1 MGHFFTVEIHHGGLF
16 VENPT
21 RYVRGVVN
29 HVNDLDSDKWSKLEM
44 EEIVVNLGYT
54 QWKNIWYRVP
64 GMEMGGGGLRVMF
77 RDSDAMDMASY
88 AKNTG
93 NIEVYVEHTIE
104 EPLVVQDEVLPLLSG
119 DGLDIHEVLV
129 LDECQNDNGDGV
141 YYNISDSDDSVVDVD
156 VPIEED
162 DDLDDDDLFDRY
174 TDFGVG
180 GEPEDGDDSDN
191 SDYLWGSD
199 EEQENTQVPDE
210 KGIKCDYES
219 EELLSGVGSSESE
232 NENEGERVPPHTMY
246 RLVKTAENIKFEEGM
261 VFTSLAQFKEAVTE
275 YAVAGG
281 YGIKFAKNDKERVR
295 AICDKETECPFTLL
309 VSKVPR
315 QITFQIKTCV
325 MEHNCTRSYKNVRL
339 NSKFLFNKLINKVK
353 DQPNIKLSR
362 IQERVQKKYVVHISR
377 SKAYRAKRRALDKV
391 EGSHAEQY
399 ASLWDYCHELRRSN
413 IGSTIKMNVNGYNE
427 GDASAEIAGHSIKP
441 IFKRLY
447 ICFEACKKGFVE
459 ACRPVIGID
468 GCHLKGPYGGILLAA
483 VGRDPNEEYFPI
495 AVAAVEAEN
504 KDAWEWF
511 LRLLLSDLDTQ
522 RHLTF
527 TSDQQK
533 VRLHFR

>member
-93 NIEVYVEHTIE
+93 TCIS
-104 EPLVVQDEVLPLLSG
+104 DS
-119 DGLDIHEVLV
+119 
-129 LDECQNDNGDGV
+129 DNGDGV
-141 YYNISDSDDSVVDVD
+141 YYSISDNDDSVVDVD

-162 DDLDDDDLFDRY
+162 DDLFDRY
-174 TDFGVG
+174 TDFGVD

-232 NENEGERVPPHTMY
+232 DENEGERVPPHTMY

-295 AICDKETECPFTLL
+295 AVCDKEAECPFTLL
-309 VSKVPR
+309 VSKVI
-315 QITFQIKTCV
+315 QECEIEFQI
-325 MEHNCTRSYKNVRL
+325 
-339 NSKFLFNKLINKVK
+339 LI
-353 DQPNIKLSR
+353 
-362 IQERVQKKYVVHISR
+362 
-377 SKAYRAKRRALDKV
+377 
-391 EGSHAEQY
+391 
-399 ASLWDYCHELRRSN
+399 
-413 IGSTIKMNVNGYNE
+413 
-427 GDASAEIAGHSIKP
+427 
-441 IFKRLY
+441 
-447 ICFEACKKGFVE
+447 
-459 ACRPVIGID
+459 
-468 GCHLKGPYGGILLAA
+468 
-483 VGRDPNEEYFPI
+483 
-495 AVAAVEAEN
+495 
-504 KDAWEWF
+504 
-511 LRLLLSDLDTQ
+511 
-522 RHLTF
+522 
-527 TSDQQK
+527 
-533 VRLHFR
+533 